1 MSFEVSKE
9 PYIVKCLDAVYEPS
23 SGDMVLNVFFERL
36 EYKRIVVLNNYKSL
50 FHYKK
55 HGIEVPDEEMVKL
68 AKLMKNKRLKLYIED
83 DPNKEK
89 ITPEN
94 QEKYVKLFRDEI
106 TGTLEKVTEGLNDD
120 KTILSMK
127 IGKLLDKEKLNVNN
141 MIKNEIHIRN
151 KFGDINDS

>member
-9 PYIVKCLDAVYEPS
+9 PYIVKCLDAVYEPT
-23 SGDMVLNVFFERL
+23 SGDMVLNVYFERL
-36 EYKRIVVLNNYKSL
+36 DYNRIVVLNNYKSL

-55 HGIEVPDEEMVKL
+55 HGVDVPDEEMFKL
-68 AKLMKNKRLKLYIED
+68 AKLMKHKRFKMFIED

-94 QEKYVKLFRDEI
+94 QEKYIKMFREEI
-106 TGTLEKVTEGLNDD
+106 SGHLDKVTEGLTDD

-127 IGKLLDKEKLNVNN
+127 IDRLIN
-141 MIKNEIHIRN
+141 KNKTE
-151 KFGDINDS
+151 DINDD